1 MSEMSPKGA
10 VTTAIAALLVAAKL
24 VGLPQATVPIGDCF
38 DEAEKIVAEA
48 EKRYGTIPNDPD

>member
-10 VTTAIAALLVAAKL
+10 VTTVIATIMMAARML
-24 VGLPQATVPIGDCF
+24 AAPETVVPVDICF
-38 DEAEKIVAEA
+38 DEAEAIVAEA